1 MRKRRVTVTVDE
13 DLLEEANTAV
23 GDGRARSV
31 SEWVTGAMAQ
41 RRARERRLAVLSE
54 LIHDYEAAHGVITED
69 EMAEQAQR
77 DRDAAA
83 LSRMAVRRAG

>member
-13 DLLEEANTAV
+13 DLLEEANAAV

-31 SEWVTGAMAQ
+31 SEWVAGAMAQ
-41 RRARERRLAVLSE
+41 RRARERRLTVLSE
-54 LIHDYEAAHGVITED
+54 LVRDYEASHGVITAD

-83 LSRMAVRRAG
+83 VARMAVRQAG